1 VDKKSH
7 PIRVVASLLLFV
19 LEKEKY
25 KILNKKIN
33 NYNKKIKKMD

>member
-19 LEKEKY
+19 LENEKN
-25 KILNKKIN
+25 KILNKKIY